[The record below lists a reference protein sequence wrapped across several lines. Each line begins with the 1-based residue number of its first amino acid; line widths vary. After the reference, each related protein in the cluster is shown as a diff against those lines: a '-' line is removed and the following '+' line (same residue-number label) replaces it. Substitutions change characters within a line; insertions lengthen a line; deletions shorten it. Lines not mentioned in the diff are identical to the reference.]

1 MTQLLLDIKPP
12 AVPSLANFVPG
23 RNLELLQ
30 MLTKIICA
38 QDRERF
44 VYIWGKLGCG
54 KSHLLQAVIQ
64 YFMQRK
70 SYASYLPGE
79 ITQEFQFTDDLA
91 CVAIDDVERLNG
103 DAQITMFNIYNQI
116 RENGN
121 TFLLVSGS
129 LAPSQLNLRQDLV
142 TRLGWGL
149 VYQVHEL
156 TEEEKIQ
163 ALQVHAIERGFN
175 LRKEICGYL
184 LRHNKRDLPSLMLT
198 LDALDRYSLIHQRQI
213 TIPLLR
219 KLLHGIS

>member
-1 MTQLLLDIKPP
+1 MTQLLLDIKPS
-12 AVPSLANFVPG
+12 VGPSLANFVPG

-30 MLTKIICA
+30 MLKKIIRA
-38 QDRERF
+38 QEKERF

-54 KSHLLQAVIQ
+54 KSHLLQAVIE
-64 YFMQRK
+64 YFLQRE
-70 SYASYLPGE
+70 SVAYYFPAE
-79 ITQEFQFTDDLA
+79 ITQEFQFTDDLG
-91 CVAIDDVERLNG
+91 CVAIDDVECLRA
-103 DAQITMFNIYNQI
+103 DAQITLFNIYNQI

-121 TFLLVSGS
+121 TFLLVSGA
-129 LAPSQLNLRQDLV
+129 LAPAQLNLRRDLV

-163 ALQVHAIERGFN
+163 ALQRHAIERGFN
-175 LRKEICGYL
+175 LQKEICWYL
-184 LRHNKRDLPSLMLT
+184 LRHVKRDLPSLMMT
-198 LDALDRYSLIHQRQI
+198 LDALDRYSLVHQRQI